1 MSAKWKVARND
12 CVCNIAKENLKHKR
26 EIKCI
31 PKALEQNCPNRVKA
45 FCAPRRTQREHGEAH
60 GELCHVSEHSELTR
74 ECAKLWPSL
83 NWLRLTRAQDR
94 GLQKNFPYVVLRIA
108 KCIFANCPQKNWR
121 GFLLL
126 VISSSAK
133 EEGSDV
139 IWSTVER
146 NQAIFFQ
153 KQESCFGFF
162 PSKSRTKS
170 IMNKSKGSKMQ
181 TRNPEF
187 VSSYLC
193 SLF

>member
-1 MSAKWKVARND
+1 MSAKWKVARNN

-31 PKALEQNCPNRVKA
+31 PKALEQNCHSRVKA
-45 FCAPRRTQREHGEAH
+45 FCAPRSMQHEHREAH
-60 GELCHVSEHSELTR
+60 SDLCHVSEHSEVTR
-74 ECAKLWPSL
+74 ERARLWPSL
-83 NWLRLTRAQDR
+83 NWLRLTRARDR
-94 GLQKNFPYVVLRIA
+94 RLQKSFPYVVLCIA
-108 KCIFANCPQKNWR
+108 KCIFANCPQKNCR

-139 IWSTVER
+139 IWNTAER
-146 NQAIFFQ
+146 NQAIFLQ
-153 KQESCFGFF
+153 KQERFFGFF

-181 TRNPEF
+181 IRNPEF